1 MPLEFDTLNHGKIAF
16 GFFNIE
22 TDMILLEHYFF
33 FAQEFCGHISESA
46 RVPSNET
53 YESSFDLYLI
63 ENHTDRGNLMG
74 AIHGVDLRGFIGE
87 VYKLFPFPAESKKF
101 KQNPEGFKTR
111 IRVEKL
117 IQEYGQKATIQFL
130 IPATGNQIDIG
141 DYLFNRTPFQG
152 LIKYVW
158 MGGFPRWKDGIG
170 PDYVLEMKQA
180 IEQSKRPVFN
190 GLSLE

>member
-22 TDMILLEHYFF
+22 TDMILLEHHFF
-33 FAQEFCGHISESA
+33 FAQEFCRHISESA
-46 RVPSNET
+46 QVPSNET
-53 YESSFDLYLI
+53 YESSFDSYLI
-63 ENHTDRGNLMG
+63 ENHRDIGNLMG
-74 AIHGVDLRGFIGE
+74 AIHGVDFRGFIGE
-87 VYKLFPFPAESKKF
+87 VYKLFPFPEEREKF

-117 IQEYGQKATIQFL
+117 IQEYGQKATIQLL
-130 IPATGNQIDIG
+130 IPATGNQINIG
-141 DYLFNRTPFQG
+141 DYLFNRNSFQE

-180 IEQSKRPVFN
+180 IEQSKRRVFN